1 MPLNLDNT
9 VPLDAVID
17 AIEIDSFAVDLDR
30 SEMVVGYTK
39 LASGQPVQQSVHII
53 SGLDFAASISRSN
66 AIANAMPAGSV
77 NVYGAIKL
85 ALYEALT
92 AATGLTGTVA

>member
-17 AIEIDSFAVDLDR
+17 ALEIDSFAVDLDR

-39 LASGQPVQQSVHII
+39 LASGQPVQQAVHII
-53 SGLDFAASISRSN
+53 SGLDFAASIARAN
-66 AIANAMPAGSV
+66 EIANAMPAGSI

-85 ALYEALT
+85 ALYEALI
-92 AATGLTGTVA
+92 AATGRTGTVA